1 MGREGSWKEYCWGE
15 YWWMTFWKNKFKSSE
30 ESSKSVTAAAFDSD
44 DEVLSA
50 CCKNYLSFF
59 HQQFFLE
66 HYSNKLAQK
75 KRSSPLTYYVF
86 FTKCPFKLF
95 QILLCVIL
103 FWTGKIDSR
112 SVVPWQGCRN
122 LQVSRIKRYLVC
134 LTQGIELVYI
144 WCPCVNEFL
153 FIVIYLLIFVFQSC
167 SIGKQQ
173 CPAQLNFARWFLQ
186 GIRQLWTSLICY
198 WPNMLE
204 CWSDYKEFCAV
215 ETYPSSSLLL
225 QSSLISWLSQSV

>member
-1 MGREGSWKEYCWGE
+1 MMRYSLLVAKV
-15 YWWMTFWKNKFKSSE
+15 TAVSFTNNFLFRTLFKQVFSE
-30 ESSKSVTAAAFDSD
+30 EEIQSVNI
-44 DEVLSA
+44 L
-50 CCKNYLSFF
+50 C
-59 HQQFFLE
+59 FL
-66 HYSNKLAQK
+66 Y
-75 KRSSPLTYYVF
+75 
-86 FTKCPFKLF
+86 KCPFKLF

-103 FWTGKIDSR
+103 SWTGKIDSR

-186 GIRQLWTSLICY
+186 GIRQLWTFLICY

-204 CWSDYKEFCAV
+204 
-215 ETYPSSSLLL
+215 
-225 QSSLISWLSQSV
+225 WL

>member
-1 MGREGSWKEYCWGE
+1 MMRYSLLVAKV
-15 YWWMTFWKNKFKSSE
+15 TSVSFTTILFRTLFKQACSE
-30 ESSKSVTAAAFDSD
+30 EEIQSVNI
-44 DEVLSA
+44 L
-50 CCKNYLSFF
+50 C
-59 HQQFFLE
+59 FL
-66 HYSNKLAQK
+66 Y
-75 KRSSPLTYYVF
+75 
-86 FTKCPFKLF
+86 KCPFKLF

-173 CPAQLNFARWFLQ
+173 CPAQLNFSRWFLQ

-225 QSSLISWLSQSV
+225 QSSLIPWLSQSV